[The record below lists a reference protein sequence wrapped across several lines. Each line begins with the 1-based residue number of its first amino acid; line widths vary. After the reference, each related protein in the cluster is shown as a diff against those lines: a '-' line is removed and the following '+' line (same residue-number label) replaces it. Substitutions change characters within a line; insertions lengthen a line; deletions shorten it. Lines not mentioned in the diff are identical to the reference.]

1 MYCIR
6 CGKEIPADAAFCPL
20 CGARQEEP
28 PVQGAC
34 AVPPAESFA
43 AQPVPPAEGPVA
55 QSVQGGDGRPK
66 SSVPPYR
73 GPQGA
78 EAPPYD
84 GAPPCEEPD
93 AAEMPNNNL
102 GLAGLIVGLFALGIG
117 WTYFVGMAAGI
128 VAIALSGAGYSRRK
142 YCRQNGLAVAGLV
155 LGIVALLPTFLFI
168 IFFICFSISFKSS
181 FTRRCSMSKS

>member
-55 QSVQGGDGRPK
+55 QSVQGGEGRPK

-84 GAPPCEEPD
+84 GAPPCEEP
-93 AAEMPNNNL
+93 AAAGKPINNL
-102 GLAGLIVGLFALGIG
+102 GLAGMIVGLFALGIG

-142 YCRQNGLAVAGLV
+142 YCRQNGLAVAGMV

-168 IFFICFSISFKSS
+168 VFFICFSIAPPHV
-181 FTRRCSMSKS
+181 T

>member
-6 CGKEIPADAAFCPL
+6 CGKEIPADAAFCPY
-20 CGARQEEP
+20 CGARQEDEP
-28 PVQGAC
+28 LQA
-34 AVPPAESFA
+34 
-43 AQPVPPAEGPVA
+43 
-55 QSVQGGDGRPK
+55 
-66 SSVPPYR
+66 SSVPPYSGQTQYSAGGYR
-73 GPQGA
+73 AVPA
-78 EAPPYD
+78 ELEKPI
-84 GAPPCEEPD
+84 
-93 AAEMPNNNL
+93 NNL

-168 IFFICFSISFKSS
+168 VFFICFSIAPPHV
-181 FTRRCSMSKS
+181 T

>member
-34 AVPPAESFA
+34 AVPP
-43 AQPVPPAEGPVA
+43 
-55 QSVQGGDGRPK
+55 
-66 SSVPPYR
+66 VPPYR

-84 GAPPCEEPD
+84 GAPPCEEPA
-93 AAEMPNNNL
+93 AAEKPINNL
-102 GLAGLIVGLFALGIG
+102 GLAGMIVGLFALGIG

-142 YCRQNGLAVAGLV
+142 HCRQNGLAVAGMV

-168 IFFICFSISFKSS
+168 VFFICFSIAPPHV
-181 FTRRCSMSKS
+181 T

>member
-43 AQPVPPAEGPVA
+43 AQPV
-55 QSVQGGDGRPK
+55 QGGGGWPK

-84 GAPPCEEPD
+84 GAPPCEEP
-93 AAEMPNNNL
+93 AAAGKPINNL
-102 GLAGLIVGLFALGIG
+102 GLAGMIVGLFALGIG

-142 YCRQNGLAVAGLV
+142 Q
-155 LGIVALLPTFLFI
+155 
-168 IFFICFSISFKSS
+168 
-181 FTRRCSMSKS
+181 